1 VSPVRVPGWHGE
13 LHLLLC
19 AASHVADLRPREHH
33 GGDSGFSGL
42 PGCITRIR
50 PGLFAGQQASRAG
63 RERPKVRGTPG
74 EYAQTWIG
82 DQVLKPR
89 TEELYRGLFK
99 NHLSSAFGKVDLR
112 DIHESD
118 VRRWRKER
126 LATGPAQERPFGP
139 VTVAKAYR
147 LLNAILNTATDD
159 RLIRR
164 NPCRIK
170 GAGQEDSP
178 ERAVISLAT
187 LVELLDR
194 VALRYRALVLL
205 ATFASLRFG
214 ELARLRRRQLD
225 LDGYA
230 VRVVIATAETD
241 DGRLIDDD
249 PKSQA
254 GWRRVAFPKEIAPE
268 LRWHL
273 ERFAQPGDDGLVFI
287 GPKGGRLRRSTFRR
301 TWTKARTAI
310 GLPDLHFHDLRH
322 TGNTMAAGQGASL
335 RELMERMGHSSAR
348 AALIYQHATQERD
361 EAIAAGMG
369 KLLRQAQRKARAAG
383 EAGTELPSG
392 TQRARGRKRA
402 S

>member
-1 VSPVRVPGWHGE
+1 M
-13 LHLLLC
+13 
-19 AASHVADLRPREHH
+19 
-33 GGDSGFSGL
+33 
-42 PGCITRIR
+42 
-50 PGLFAGQQASRAG
+50 
-63 RERPKVRGTPG
+63 
-74 EYAQTWIG
+74 
-82 DQVLKPR
+82 
-89 TEELYRGLFK
+89 
-99 NHLSSAFGKVDLR
+99 
-112 DIHESD
+112 
-118 VRRWRKER
+118 
-126 LATGPAQERPFGP
+126 
-139 VTVAKAYR
+139 AKAYR
-147 LLNAILNTATDD
+147 LLHAILNTATDD

-178 ERAVISLAT
+178 EREVISLET

-194 VALRYRALVLL
+194 VPPRYRALVLL

-214 ELARLRRRQLD
+214 ELAGLRRGQLD
-225 LDGYA
+225 LEGCA
-230 VRVVIATAETD
+230 VRIVISTAETD

-254 GWRRVAFPKEIAPE
+254 GRRRVAFPKEIAPE

-273 ERFAQPGDDGLVFI
+273 ERFAQPGEGGLVFI

-322 TGNTMAAGQGASL
+322 TGNTMAAGQSASL

-348 AALIYQHATQERD
+348 AALIYQHATQQRD

-369 KLLRQAQRKARAAG
+369 KLLRRARRKAARPG
-383 EAGTELPSG
+383 GGAGTELPSG

>member
-1 VSPVRVPGWHGE
+1 MSKKRRFGRVRKLPSGRWQARYAGPDGIDRPAGE
-13 LHLLLC
+13 TFASKNDAEVWLTLKEAEIRRGDWMDPDAGRIPFGRY
-19 AASHVADLRPREHH
+19 AAS
-33 GGDSGFSGL
+33 
-42 PGCITRIR
+42 
-50 PGLFAGQQASRAG
+50 
-63 RERPKVRGTPG
+63 
-74 EYAQTWIG
+74 WIG

-89 TEELYRGLFK
+89 TEELYRGLLK
-99 NHLSSAFGKVDLR
+99 NHLSPTFGNVDLR
-112 DIHESD
+112 DIREGD
-118 VRRWRKER
+118 VRSWRKMR
-126 LATGPAQERPFGP
+126 LSAGPGQQRPFGP

-147 LLNAILNTATDD
+147 LLHAILNTATDD
-159 RLIRR
+159 RLIRG

-187 LVELLDR
+187 LIELLDR
-194 VALRYRALVLL
+194 VPPRYRALVLL

-214 ELARLRRRQLD
+214 ELAGLRCGQVD
-225 LDGYA
+225 LDGCA
-230 VRVVIATAETD
+230 VRIVISTAETD

-254 GWRRVAFPKEIAPE
+254 GRRRVAFPKEIAPE

-273 ERFAQPGDDGLVFI
+273 ERFAQPGGNGLVFI

-369 KLLRQAQRKARAAG
+369 KLLRQARRKATTDGGAG
-383 EAGTELPSG
+383 RELPSG